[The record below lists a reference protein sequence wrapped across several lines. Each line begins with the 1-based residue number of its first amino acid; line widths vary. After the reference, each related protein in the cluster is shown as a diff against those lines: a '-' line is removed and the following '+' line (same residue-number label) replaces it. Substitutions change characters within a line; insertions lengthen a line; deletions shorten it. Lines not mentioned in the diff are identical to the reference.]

1 MNKTIIANVMPEETR
16 MALLE
21 DGELTEVSV
30 ERSESGHIVGNIY
43 KGKVKNVLPG
53 MQAAFIDIG
62 RDKNA
67 FLYVGDLQAG
77 GVPRENLTAGQ
88 DLIIQIVKD
97 AIGAK
102 GPRATTHLTLPG
114 RYVVLMPTVD
124 YIGISRRIESEEE
137 RERLRQL
144 AEQVKPDGMGII
156 VRTVAEHRG
165 PEELT
170 KDVEYLLNVWNTM
183 SVRGQRVA
191 APALLYR
198 DVDLVIRIVRD
209 YLSADVEEF
218 ILDNQEAFGRVGDL
232 LQFCSP
238 ELLSRVRLF
247 TGGPDREDILTHYG
261 INAEIAKLGDR
272 RVELK
277 SGGYL
282 VIDYT
287 EALTVIDI
295 NTGKFV
301 GRTNLADTVLQINLE
316 AAKEIARQLRLRDI
330 GGIIIVDFI
339 DMDREE
345 DQQMVLRVLEEK
357 LKQDRTKTNL
367 VGLTGLGLVEMTRK
381 KARQNL
387 EGTLYSNC
395 PVCEGRGRL
404 QSPETVAIGIKRE
417 LRRISSRS
425 RNNGGCLVIEA
436 HPKVVERLQEQGEPE
451 HLMKELAR
459 MIRMAPVTTMH
470 PEVFSILWEKEQNR

>member
-1 MNKTIIANVMPEETR
+1 MKKTIIANVMPEETR

-21 DGELTEVSV
+21 GGELTEVSV

-53 MQAAFIDIG
+53 MQAVFVDIG

-67 FLYVGDLQAG
+67 FLYVGDLQPG
-77 GVPRENLTAGQ
+77 GSVRENPTAGQ
-88 DLIIQIVKD
+88 DIVIQIVKD

-124 YIGISRRIESEEE
+124 YIGISRRIEDNEE

-156 VRTVAEHRG
+156 VRKVAEHRG

-183 SVRGQRVA
+183 KLRSQRAA
-191 APALLYR
+191 APVLLYR

-218 ILDNQEAFGRVGDL
+218 ILDNREAFGRVGDL

-238 ELLSRVRLF
+238 ELLPRIHLF
-247 TGGPDREDILTHYG
+247 AGGPDNEDIFAHYG
-261 INAEIAKLGDR
+261 VNTEIAKLGDR

-287 EALTVIDI
+287 EALTVIDV

-301 GRTNLADTVLQINLE
+301 GKTNLADTVLQINLE
-316 AAKEIARQLRLRDI
+316 AAAEIARQLRLRDI
-330 GGIIIVDFI
+330 GGIIIIDFI

-345 DQQMVLRVLEEK
+345 DQAAVLRSLEEK

-387 EGTLYSNC
+387 EGMLYCDC

-404 QSPETVAIGIKRE
+404 QSPETVVIGIKRQ
-417 LRRISSRS
+417 LRKISSQARS
-425 RNNGGCLVIEA
+425 NGGCLVIEA
-436 HPKVVERLQEQGEPE
+436 HPKVTELLLAQGEPE
-451 HLMKELAR
+451 HLSLELSRA
-459 MIRMAPVTTMH
+459 IRISPVVAMH
-470 PEVFSILWEKEQNR
+470 PEVFSILWEKEQGR